1 MNIIFQTEEQLID
14 YLILEKK
21 VEWNPFGKHEIKF
34 GGKDFK
40 NELDFLE
47 YLKSFDL
54 ITYTY
59 ESVISDTFKWKREE
73 RKFELRLKNIQLN
86 KKNLDLLYSDNLITS
101 DIHQHRLLTIN
112 QVCEILGVTRPTVYN
127 FFEDGSLPYYNILSQ
142 RKVRHTDLMNF
153 IEKKKNI

>member
-14 YLILEKK
+14 YLILDKK
-21 VEWNPFGKHEIKF
+21 VEWNPLGKYVIKF
-34 GGKDFK
+34 GGQEFK
-40 NELDFLE
+40 TELDFLE
-47 YLKSFDL
+47 HLKSFDL

-59 ESVISDTFKWKREE
+59 ESIISDTFKWKREE

-112 QVCEILGVTRPTVYN
+112 QVCDILGVTRPTVYK
-127 FFEDGSLPYYNILSQ
+127 FFEDGTLSYYEILSQ